1 MNPPANHDELMDAVI
16 TYVNGAD
23 PEWRKSYE
31 KALGIRT
38 NEKRYRDWGTLK
50 YLLRGIETNMPFIR
64 NVYLVVSSESQIPEW
79 ASGELRI
86 VLHKDIIPE
95 RYLPTFNSSI
105 IELFLHNI
113 QGIDEEFVY
122 FNDDM
127 FPILPCRPEDFFIKG
142 KAAMN
147 FRRCLLYPGQYKK
160 QTRNSY
166 RLACKASGIKPGPIF
181 LRQQHTATTMF
192 RSVNERVFKQMED
205 DILPQISALRTDDN
219 INQTF
224 YLDYMK
230 VNGLC
235 VNSPLKKRHFSLA
248 TIAVEKRLKKF
259 FSKPD
264 CQMICVNDC
273 NVSKKKFSSTAA
285 AFIGALESRFNRKS
299 RFEK

>member
-1 MNPPANHDELMDAVI
+1 MDAVI
-16 TYVNGAD
+16 TYVNGLD
-23 PEWRKSYE
+23 PQWRESYYE
-31 KALGIRT
+31 TLGVRT

-64 NVYLVVSSESQIPEW
+64 NVYLVVSSESQVPEW
-79 ASGELRI
+79 ASDELKI

-95 RYLPTFNSSI
+95 RFLPTFNSSV
-105 IELFLHNI
+105 IELFLQRI
-113 QGIDEEFVY
+113 DGMDEEFVY

-127 FPILPCRPEDFFIKG
+127 FPILPCRPKDFFING

-147 FRRCLLYPGQYKK
+147 FRPCLFYPGQYKK

-166 RLACKASGIKPGPIF
+166 RMACKASGIKPGLVF
-181 LRQQHTATTMF
+181 YRQQHTATTMF
-192 RSVNERVFKQMED
+192 RSVNEKVFRQMESE
-205 DILPQISALRTDDN
+205 ILPGISPLRTDYN

-230 VNGLC
+230 VNGLT
-235 VNSPLKKRHFSLA
+235 VNSPLKKKHFSLA
-248 TIAVEKRLKKF
+248 TMAVGKRLMNF
-259 FSKPD
+259 FANPD

-273 NVSKKKFSSTAA
+273 NVSKKKFDSTSS
-285 AFIGALESRFNRKS
+285 AFLKAMENRFSRKS